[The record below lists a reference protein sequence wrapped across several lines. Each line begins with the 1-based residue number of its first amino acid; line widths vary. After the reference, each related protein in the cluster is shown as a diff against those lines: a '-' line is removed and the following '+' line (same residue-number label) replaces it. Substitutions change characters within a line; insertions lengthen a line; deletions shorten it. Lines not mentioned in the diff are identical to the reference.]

1 MTLVLGW
8 VCFWLIHAWI
18 WLIYARRSL
27 LRLIYAR
34 PCNWLVIPWPQL
46 GYSSISILCHTLL
59 YLYLL
64 YLLCCPIISIVSAF
78 FSHCNS
84 MPCELCLPGKTY
96 NALTKNLFHWGRHLF
111 VIWSISKL
119 PWYMQL
125 QFLFSSFVF
134 YKCVWESHVIH
145 KQMWFPHEWKLY
157 KYVWELSFHRK
168 KSNVSVIFS
177 LYGRTNLV
185 WKHDCWLFNSFVS
198 LPFSVCIHSIQT
210 FWRKVGLFWLSGI
223 CSTSLVHVGPEK
235 GCLWLCICD
244 GGTRS
249 LECPF

>member
-1 MTLVLGW
+1 MQNSCLGLSL
-8 VCFWLIHAWI
+8 FLADTIHAWI

-27 LRLIYAR
+27 LRLIYAQ

-125 QFLFSSFVF
+125 RFLFSSFVF
-134 YKCVWESHVIH
+134 FKCVWESHGIH

-157 KYVWELSFHRK
+157 KYVWESSFHRK
-168 KSNVSVIFS
+168 QSNVSVIFS
-177 LYGRTNLV
+177 LYGENKSVLKT
-185 WKHDCWLFNSFVS
+185 WLLDNSFVS
-198 LPFSVCIHSIQT
+198 LPFTVNIHSIQI

-223 CSTSLVHVGPEK
+223 CSTLAQLP
-235 GCLWLCICD
+235 
-244 GGTRS
+244 
-249 LECPF
+249 